1 MKRADGLPAYMPGY
15 DAFNQCPCL
24 KGWQDYLS
32 AAYRRVQNELHPK
45 IMYVDEFGATDGR
58 WMCFAKDHGHNG
70 WEIPYAGEVAM
81 LKRIR
86 EAVGPD
92 VVLYTEYPPAEVS
105 RQLLDG
111 SITYQALW
119 SADEEP
125 LAPHFIDLPRFAFP
139 DFKQLHIIHY
149 ATPRAG
155 NWWLFKFPFFNGEVY
170 RVGAMSLP
178 YHDAPSL
185 AFLKRA
191 IEVQCA
197 HREAFASHE
206 VTPLVPT
213 EVRGVFANRF
223 GTPKENV
230 WTLYNAN
237 GRNVTRPV
245 LRVKHLPGATYEDAW
260 SGKTLVP
267 EIRDGFALVGPG
279 LEPKGVGCVVQR
291 LW

>member
-1 MKRADGLPAYMPGY
+1 LKQYGDWGDYDHYDETVGGLEYFRDNIRRVQDRGIAVSLYLDGYLSSEKGQFAGAHVKEWAMKRADGSPEYIPTY
-15 DAFNQCPCL
+15 DAFNQCPYL

-32 AAYRRVQNELHPK
+32 AAYRRVQNDLHPK

-86 EAVGPD
+86 EAVGPG
-92 VVLYTEYPPAEVS
+92 VALYTEYPPAEVS

-149 ATPRAG
+149 AARGKLVAVQVPVFQWRGLSRRGDEST
-155 NWWLFKFPFFNGEVY
+155 
-170 RVGAMSLP
+170 LP
-178 YHDAPSL
+178 
-185 AFLKRA
+185 
-191 IEVQCA
+191 
-197 HREAFASHE
+197 
-206 VTPLVPT
+206 
-213 EVRGVFANRF
+213 
-223 GTPKENV
+223 
-230 WTLYNAN
+230 
-237 GRNVTRPV
+237 
-245 LRVKHLPGATYEDAW
+245 
-260 SGKTLVP
+260 
-267 EIRDGFALVGPG
+267 
-279 LEPKGVGCVVQR
+279 
-291 LW
+291 